1 MDISFEN
8 LNSRNSKIVK
18 NIFIESFFQNNY
30 FIGLFPNE
38 NTRIRDFERV
48 VFPAINYCL
57 KHNGAIAA
65 ICDGE
70 ICGYN
75 LIAEYNNKNKNEFEQ
90 IFFAPYIDA
99 GDKQLSV
106 FRNKIREMCSR
117 HGRVEYVYVGV
128 IAKEFRRRGIGR
140 KLNKHIL
147 ESNKDKYIMTEITST
162 EMLALYNS
170 FIGERVIEME
180 QLSDDYT
187 VTTILPKA
195 NAAEI
200 SGGRK

>member
-1 MDISFEN
+1 
-8 LNSRNSKIVK
+8 
-18 NIFIESFFQNNY
+18 
-30 FIGLFPNE
+30 
-38 NTRIRDFERV
+38 
-48 VFPAINYCL
+48 
-57 KHNGAIAA
+57 
-65 ICDGE
+65 
-70 ICGYN
+70 
-75 LIAEYNNKNKNEFEQ
+75 
-90 IFFAPYIDA
+90 
-99 GDKQLSV
+99 
-106 FRNKIREMCSR
+106 MCSR

-187 VTTILPKA
+187 ATTILPKA